1 LTSGELLLTFLV
13 SPPTEAVMTDDPD
26 DDEIELDEDEVEL
39 DDPDELA
46 EEDWSEFTY
55 GVNDDD
61 DL

>member
-1 LTSGELLLTFLV
+1 
-13 SPPTEAVMTDDPD
+13 MTDDPD
-26 DDEIELDEDEVEL
+26 DDEVELDEDEVELDENEDEVEL

>member
-1 LTSGELLLTFLV
+1 
-13 SPPTEAVMTDDPD
+13 MTDDPD
-26 DDEIELDEDEVEL
+26 DDEVELDEDEVEL

-46 EEDWSEFTY
+46 DEDWNEFTY

>member
-1 LTSGELLLTFLV
+1 M
-13 SPPTEAVMTDDPD
+13 EAVMTDDPD
-26 DDEIELDEDEVEL
+26 DDEVELDEDEVEL

-46 EEDWSEFTY
+46 DEDWSEFTY

>member
-1 LTSGELLLTFLV
+1 
-13 SPPTEAVMTDDPD
+13 MTDDPD
-26 DDEIELDEDEVEL
+26 DDEVELDEDEVELDEDEVEL